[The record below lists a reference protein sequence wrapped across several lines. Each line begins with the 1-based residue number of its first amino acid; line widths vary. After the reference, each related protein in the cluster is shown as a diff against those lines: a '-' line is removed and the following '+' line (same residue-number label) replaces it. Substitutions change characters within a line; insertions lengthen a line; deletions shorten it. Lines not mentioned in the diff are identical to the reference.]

1 MAIII
6 KTKHPNIL
14 LNSFKTLVQTRKII
28 TWLVDEEDDFTI
40 ANPKWTYMAWMRPI
54 SEEENGLLV
63 FGFVSSTKYQITKGL
78 YGIYHGRL
86 AVTILSHFDN
96 LIDSIIIEPNL
107 NPKYDSF

>member
-6 KTKHPNIL
+6 KTKHPNNL
-14 LNSFKTLVQTRKII
+14 LNLFKTYVLTRNII
-28 TWLVDEEDDFTI
+28 TWQVDGEGDFTI